1 MVIQKLSSS
10 LRNQIKCMPKGLFWD
25 TVPPLLKD
33 ALTKIMEDGPF
44 QQFRLAGGTS
54 LSLQL
59 GHRISFDIDLF
70 TDAVYDSVDFDGID
84 NFLRGSF
91 TYVSE
96 PQAGV
101 IGIGRSYLIG
111 ESEDDTV
118 KLDLYYTDTF
128 IQPELL
134 AAPIRLATVE
144 EIIAMKIDIVQRV
157 ARKKD
162 FWDLHELLTQYTP
175 SKMIELHKTR
185 YPYNHDEE
193 VIRTNFTNFT
203 IADGD
208 FDPICLK
215 GKHWELIKY
224 DFVQV
229 LQQP

>member
-1 MVIQKLSSS
+1 
-10 LRNQIKCMPKGLFWD
+10 MPSGLFWN
-25 TVPPLLKD
+25 TVTPLLRT
-33 ALTKIMEDGPF
+33 ALTKMMEDGPF
-44 QQFRLAGGTS
+44 QQFRLVGGTS

-59 GHRISFDIDLF
+59 GHRISVDIDLF
-70 TDAVYDSVDFDGID
+70 TDAVHDSIEFGVID

-96 PQAGV
+96 PQSGV
-101 IGIGRSYLIG
+101 IGMGQSYLIG
-111 ESEDDTV
+111 ESEDEIV

-128 IQPELL
+128 IQPELVVE
-134 AAPIRLATVE
+134 PFRLATVE

-162 FWDLHELLTQYTP
+162 FWDLHELLAQYTP
-175 SKMIELHKTR
+175 SQMIELHRTK

-193 VIRTNFTNFT
+193 LIRANFTNFT

-208 FDPICLK
+208 FDPVCLK
-215 GKHWELIKY
+215 GKYWELIKY

-229 LQQP
+229 IQ